1 VRPLTVWEK
10 MAAASDGNSSWLSGF
25 LSTHPVQEDR
35 IADLKKI
42 MPEALE
48 YYKNPAR
55 KP

>member
-1 VRPLTVWEK
+1 
-10 MAAASDGNSSWLSGF
+10 MAAASGGNSSWRGF
-25 LSTHPVQEDR
+25 LSTHPVHEDR

-48 YYKNPAR
+48 YYKNPTR